1 MDNINIQDL
10 QNSLL
15 GAQKFINE
23 SMTKLNDVLNKSIE
37 DSEDIKKARAE
48 FEKLKSIPINSE
60 IKNALDKLK
69 SINI

>member
-1 MDNINIQDL
+1 MGSNIQDL

-23 SMTKLNDVLNKSIE
+23 SMSTLNKVLSESIE
-37 DSEDIKKARAE
+37 DSDDIKKARTE

-60 IKNALDKLK
+60 IQNALEKLK

>member
-1 MDNINIQDL
+1 MGSNIQDL

-23 SMTKLNDVLNKSIE
+23 SMSTLNKVLSEIE
-37 DSEDIKKARAE
+37 DSDDIKKARTE

-60 IKNALDKLK
+60 IQNALEKLK